1 MLLEPS
7 QPQGEPIRI
16 LAGTPAPR
24 AAVLLVGPEGG
35 WAAAE
40 VDRLASAGFRPLTL
54 GPRTLRADAAPIVA
68 LALLRFIWGDL

>member
-7 QPQGEPIRI
+7 QPHGEPIRI